1 MVGPND
7 RPIVLMGFMG
17 SGKTTLGRQVAGIM
31 GYTFIDLDRF
41 IETEEKRTISDIFN
55 KEGEAAFRKTEE
67 IALARILV
75 HPRQVIAVG
84 GGAPCQSCNMALI
97 QEKALSVYLK
107 VSGKELYRRLAN
119 STTSRPLLSGKSE
132 PEIRETI
139 SNLLAMR
146 ESYYLKANI
155 VIESD
160 SITAAAIIEKI
171 NSLISPLK

>member
-1 MVGPND
+1 MVGPID
-7 RPIVLMGFMG
+7 KPIVLLGFMG
-17 SGKTTLGRQVAGIM
+17 SGKTTLGRQVAGTL
-31 GYTFIDLDRF
+31 GFTFIDLDRF

-55 KEGEAAFRKTEE
+55 KEGESAFRKMEQ

-84 GGAPCQSCNMALI
+84 GGAPCQTGNMALI
-97 QEKALSVYLK
+97 LEKALSVYLK
-107 VSGKELYRRLAN
+107 VSGEELYRRLAN
-119 STTSRPLLSGKSE
+119 STTTRPLLSGKSE

-139 SNLLAMR
+139 YNLLAMR
-146 ESYYLKANI
+146 ESYYLRASL

-160 SITAAAIIEKI
+160 TITSGVIVEKI